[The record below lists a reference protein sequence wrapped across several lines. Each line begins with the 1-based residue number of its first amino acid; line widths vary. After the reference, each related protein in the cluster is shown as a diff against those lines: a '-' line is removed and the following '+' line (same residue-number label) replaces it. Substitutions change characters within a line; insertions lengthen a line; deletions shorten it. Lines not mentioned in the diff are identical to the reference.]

1 MRDHA
6 AILITGMSGVGKTTA
21 LDGLSR
27 QGFATF
33 DTDEG
38 DWIDVVDGEPLW
50 REPLLAALLSRPR
63 PTALFVAGT
72 VVNQGV
78 FYDRFDAVVLLSA
91 PSAIAFQRIAERTNN
106 PFGKSDSERRQIAR
120 DMAEIEPLLRQ
131 AATHEIVTVCPPE
144 EVIAELVVIARTVS
158 NP

>member
-21 LDGLSR
+21 LDGLSQ
-27 QGFATF
+27 QGFATV

-144 EVIAELVVIARTVS
+144 EVIAELLAIARTVHI
-158 NP
+158 P